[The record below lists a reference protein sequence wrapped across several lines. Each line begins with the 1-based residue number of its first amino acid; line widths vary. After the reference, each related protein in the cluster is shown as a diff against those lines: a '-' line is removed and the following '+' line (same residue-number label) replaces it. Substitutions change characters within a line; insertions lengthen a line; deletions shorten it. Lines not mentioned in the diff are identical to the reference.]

1 MNPKKLSDCIEN
13 SDNRLV
19 QQAQQIPN
27 YAQQHRKKRLRSWTA
42 IAACFALM
50 ACSFCIGAFAFARE
64 RVVEVPIEQ
73 ESLTIETLGLTL
85 ILPDSWKGRCALEQS
100 EFSKVYQVYNP
111 AIRKAL
117 IGGDEGQ
124 TGGVLFY
131 IRCWDEQLTKEQVDA
146 GGEWDYALCRYIM
159 TTKDG
164 TYLLY
169 YASDVQCTPETMEEY
184 RQMESEIG
192 DIRFVVDNALNYKD
206 GDIYGYDVNYR
217 GLTGLK
223 KDGSYS
229 MSGGSSNTS
238 VGKMRFLGKLFD
250 TDIKFSSVEQESVS
264 YYLNGKE
271 IDEVTFNQLRDEYKK
286 LPDVDWHEY
295 TESAVKECLPSYFEA
310 QEVAISYE
318 HHSTPMQDYL
328 DSLSDLLY
336 NDHSIHGDNTED
348 EYDAIFQSSYNGW
361 EHAMV
366 TIYTLCQSKLTGS
379 AKDVLETEQQ
389 QWLDM
394 REQAALDT
402 PIFLVTDMTKM
413 RTYDLISFYFDDHF
427 YD

>member
-1 MNPKKLSDCIEN
+1 MNANAEKPLIGMALFAFIDAVIVYFANRYALPFSIMWWCAVLSAGCAIPTEDLETSLLPNEAFEN
-13 SDNRLV
+13 VLLNQRRFSYTDSNSNPIYQSNVYL
-19 QQAQQIPN
+19 
-27 YAQQHRKKRLRSWTA
+27 SE
-42 IAACFALM
+42 IAAEDQSTMSLPKFA
-50 ACSFCIGAFAFARE
+50 
-64 RVVEVPIEQ
+64 VVDMDGDELPEV
-73 ESLTIETLGLTL
+73 
-85 ILPDSWKGRCALEQS
+85 
-100 EFSKVYQVYNP
+100 VYQ
-111 AIRKAL
+111 R
-117 IGGDEGQ
+117 GDYMGFI
-124 TGGVLFY
+124 VL
-131 IRCWDEQLTKEQVDA
+131 R
-146 GGEWDYALCRYIM
+146 
-159 TTKDG
+159 
-164 TYLLY
+164 
-169 YASDVQCTPETMEEY
+169 
-184 RQMESEIG
+184 
-192 DIRFVVDNALNYKD
+192 YKD

-271 IDEVTFNQLRDEYKK
+271 INEVTFNQLRDEYKK

-413 RTYDLISFYFDDHF
+413 RTYDLISFLMITFTIDTFSELNREDGRIHPAVAVRLNHGDVAHF
-427 YD
+427 FPCVALNGQSIGAA

>member
-1 MNPKKLSDCIEN
+1 MKQML
-13 SDNRLV
+13 
-19 QQAQQIPN
+19 
-27 YAQQHRKKRLRSWTA
+27 KRACMGVVLLILTLTM
-42 IAACFALM
+42 AAC
-50 ACSFCIGAFAFARE
+50 STE
-64 RVVEVPIEQ
+64 
-73 ESLTIETLGLTL
+73 TIEPATSKFSTGSDDANTIPTDDLETSL
-85 ILPDSWKGRCALEQS
+85 LPNEAFENVLLNQRQFFYTNSNSNPIYQS
-100 EFSKVYQVYNP
+100 DVYLSEIAGEDQSTMSLSKFAVVDMDGDELPEVVYQ
-111 AIRKAL
+111 R
-117 IGGDEGQ
+117 GDYMGFI
-124 TGGVLFY
+124 VL
-131 IRCWDEQLTKEQVDA
+131 R
-146 GGEWDYALCRYIM
+146 
-159 TTKDG
+159 
-164 TYLLY
+164 
-169 YASDVQCTPETMEEY
+169 
-184 RQMESEIG
+184 
-192 DIRFVVDNALNYKD
+192 YKD

-264 YYLNGKE
+264 YYLNGTE
-271 IDEVTFNQLRDEYKK
+271 IDEVTFNQLWDEYEK

>member
-1 MNPKKLSDCIEN
+1 LP
-13 SDNRLV
+13 
-19 QQAQQIPN
+19 
-27 YAQQHRKKRLRSWTA
+27 
-42 IAACFALM
+42 
-50 ACSFCIGAFAFARE
+50 
-64 RVVEVPIEQ
+64 EV
-73 ESLTIETLGLTL
+73 
-85 ILPDSWKGRCALEQS
+85 
-100 EFSKVYQVYNP
+100 VYQ
-111 AIRKAL
+111 R
-117 IGGDEGQ
+117 GDYMGFI
-124 TGGVLFY
+124 VL
-131 IRCWDEQLTKEQVDA
+131 R
-146 GGEWDYALCRYIM
+146 
-159 TTKDG
+159 
-164 TYLLY
+164 
-169 YASDVQCTPETMEEY
+169 
-184 RQMESEIG
+184 
-192 DIRFVVDNALNYKD
+192 YKD